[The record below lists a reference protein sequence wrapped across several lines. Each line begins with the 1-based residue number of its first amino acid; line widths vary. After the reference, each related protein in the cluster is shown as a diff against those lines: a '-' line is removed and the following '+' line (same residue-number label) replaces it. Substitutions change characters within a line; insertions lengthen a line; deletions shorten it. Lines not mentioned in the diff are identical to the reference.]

1 MIPNIWFCVPARV
14 QQSFFKNF
22 SLQFKKQNK
31 KPPQKK
37 KKKKKKK
44 NPKQFK
50 EYKARFSLFQVAL
63 LLKIHVHY

>member
-37 KKKKKKK
+37 KKKKK
-44 NPKQFK
+44 NPKNFQESNAGF
-50 EYKARFSLFQVAL
+50 RLFQVAH
-63 LLKIHVHY
+63 LLKIQVNY

>member
-14 QQSFFKNF
+14 QQSFFENF

-31 KPPQKK
+31 TKKHQKK
-37 KKKKKKK
+37 KKN
-44 NPKQFK
+44 NPKHFQ
-50 EYKARFSLFQVAL
+50 ESNTWFSLFQVAL